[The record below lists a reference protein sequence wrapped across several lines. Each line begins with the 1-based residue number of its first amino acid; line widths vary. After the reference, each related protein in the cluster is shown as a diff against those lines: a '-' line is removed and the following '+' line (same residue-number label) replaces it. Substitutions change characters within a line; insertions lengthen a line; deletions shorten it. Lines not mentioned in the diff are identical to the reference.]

1 MAYPLET
8 ARSQNSIVAKLL
20 PPSNASVLD
29 VAKET
34 GIPKD
39 TLYCWRIKY
48 RNISAEGS
56 ALGQSSCNFSSEEK
70 LTIVIE
76 TAGLNETETS
86 EYCRRKG
93 LYPDQINGWTSV
105 IMQSLSCKPSASK
118 ADREAA
124 QQQAKTIKQLQS
136 ELNRKDKALAEAAA
150 LLILEKKIQS
160 LWSKPEAE
168 KLTCKNANK

>member
-1 MAYPLET
+1 MAMKYSKEFKD
-8 ARSQNSIVAKLL
+8 SIIAKLL

-39 TLYCWRIKY
+39 TLYCWRVKY
-48 RNISAEGS
+48 RNTSASEHYQ
-56 ALGQSSCNFSSEEK
+56 GQQSCNFSSEEK

-76 TAGLNETETS
+76 TASLNETETS

-105 IMQSLSCKPSASK
+105 IKQSLTRKAPVSK
-118 ADREAA
+118 ADRKTA
-124 QQQAKTIKQLQS
+124 QQQEKTIKQLQS
-136 ELNRKDKALAEAAA
+136 ELNRKDRALAEAAA

-160 LWSKPEAE
+160 IWSKPEGE
-168 KLTCKNANK
+168 KLTCKSGRK

>member
-1 MAYPLET
+1 MAMKYSKEFKD
-8 ARSQNSIVAKLL
+8 SIIAKLL

-39 TLYCWRIKY
+39 TLYCWRVKY
-48 RNISAEGS
+48 HNTSAKES
-56 ALGQSSCNFSSEEK
+56 DQRQQSSNFSSEEK

-76 TAGLNETETS
+76 TASLNETETS

-93 LYPDQINGWTSV
+93 LYSDQINGWTSV
-105 IMQSLSCKPSASK
+105 IKQSLTRKAPVSK
-118 ADREAA
+118 ADRKTA
-124 QQQAKTIKQLQS
+124 QQQEKAIKQLQS

-150 LLILEKKIQS
+150 LLILEKKFNQS
-160 LWSKPEAE
+160 GANPRP
-168 KLTCKNANK
+168 KN

>member
-1 MAYPLET
+1 MSMRYSKEFKD
-8 ARSQNSIVAKLL
+8 SIITKLL

-39 TLYCWRIKY
+39 TLYCWRVKY
-48 RNISAEGS
+48 RNISASES
-56 ALGQSSCNFSSEEK
+56 DQNQQSCNLSSEEK

-76 TAGLNETETS
+76 TASLNETETS

-105 IMQSLSCKPSASK
+105 IKQSLTRKAPVSK
-118 ADREAA
+118 DDRKTA
-124 QQQAKTIKQLQS
+124 QQQEKTIKQLQT

-160 LWSKPEAE
+160 IWSKPEAE
-168 KLTCKNANK
+168 KLTCRSARK

>member
-1 MAYPLET
+1 MSMKYSKEFKD
-8 ARSQNSIVAKLL
+8 SIIAKLL
-20 PPSNASVLD
+20 PPSNANILD

-39 TLYCWRIKY
+39 TLYCWRVKY
-48 RNISAEGS
+48 RNISASES
-56 ALGQSSCNFSSEEK
+56 NQSQQFCNFSSEDK

-76 TAGLNETETS
+76 TASLNETETS

-105 IMQSLSCKPSASK
+105 IRQSLSHKAPVSK
-118 ADREAA
+118 ADRETV
-124 QQQAKTIKQLQS
+124 QQQAKTIKQLQT
-136 ELNRKDKALAEAAA
+136 ELNRKDKALAETAA
-150 LLILEKKIQS
+150 LLVLEKKIQS

-168 KLTCKNANK
+168 KLTCRSARK

>member
-1 MAYPLET
+1 MAMKYSKEFKD
-8 ARSQNSIVAKLL
+8 SIIAKLL

-39 TLYCWRIKY
+39 TLYCWRVKY
-48 RNISAEGS
+48 HNTSAKES
-56 ALGQSSCNFSSEEK
+56 DQRQQSSNFSSEEK

-76 TAGLNETETS
+76 TASLNETETS

-93 LYPDQINGWTSV
+93 LYSDQINGWTSV
-105 IMQSLSCKPSASK
+105 IKQSLTHKAPISK
-118 ADREAA
+118 ADRKTA
-124 QQQAKTIKQLQS
+124 QQQEKTIKQLQS

-150 LLILEKKIQS
+150 LLILEKKFNRS
-160 LWSKPEAE
+160 GANPRA
-168 KLTCKNANK
+168 KN

>member
-1 MAYPLET
+1 MAMKYSKEFKD
-8 ARSQNSIVAKLL
+8 SIIAKLL

-39 TLYCWRIKY
+39 TLYCWRVKY
-48 RNISAEGS
+48 RNTSANES
-56 ALGQSSCNFSSEEK
+56 DQSHQSCRNFSSEEK

-76 TAGLNETETS
+76 TASLNETETS

-93 LYPDQINGWTSV
+93 LYPDQISGWTSV
-105 IMQSLSCKPSASK
+105 IKQSLTRKAPVTM
-118 ADREAA
+118 ADRNTA
-124 QQQAKTIKQLQS
+124 QQQEKTIKQLQS

-160 LWSKPEAE
+160 IWSKPEAE
-168 KLTCKNANK
+168 KLTCRSARK

>member
-1 MAYPLET
+1 MAMKYSKEFKD
-8 ARSQNSIVAKLL
+8 SIIAKLL
-20 PPSNASVLD
+20 PPSNVSVLD

-39 TLYCWRIKY
+39 TLYCWRVKY
-48 RNISAEGS
+48 RNTSASES
-56 ALGQSSCNFSSEEK
+56 DQGQQSCNFSSEEK

-76 TAGLNETETS
+76 TASLNETETS

-105 IMQSLSCKPSASK
+105 IKQSLTRKAPVSK
-118 ADREAA
+118 ADRKTAR
-124 QQQAKTIKQLQS
+124 QQEKTIKQLQS
-136 ELNRKDKALAEAAA
+136 ELNRKDRALAEAAA

-160 LWSKPEAE
+160 IWSKPEGE
-168 KLTCKNANK
+168 KLTCRRARK

>member
-1 MAYPLET
+1 MAIKYSKEFKD
-8 ARSQNSIVAKLL
+8 SIIAKLL

-39 TLYCWRIKY
+39 TLYCWRVKY
-48 RNISAEGS
+48 RNICADESS
-56 ALGQSSCNFSSEEK
+56 QGQSSCNFSSEEK

-76 TAGLNETETS
+76 TADLNETETS
-86 EYCRRKG
+86 KYCRRKG

-105 IMQSLSCKPSASK
+105 IRQSLSCKPSISK
-118 ADREAA
+118 AECEAS
-124 QQQAKTIKQLQS
+124 QQQAKSIKQLQS

-150 LLILEKKIQS
+150 LLILEKNSITLEQIRGRKIDLQ
-160 LWSKPEAE
+160 ERQ
-168 KLTCKNANK
+168 

>member
-1 MAYPLET
+1 MAMRYSKEFKD
-8 ARSQNSIVAKLL
+8 SIIAKLL

-39 TLYCWRIKY
+39 TLYCWRVKY
-48 RNISAEGS
+48 RNTSANES
-56 ALGQSSCNFSSEEK
+56 DQGQQSCNFSSEEK

-76 TAGLNETETS
+76 TASLNEIETS

-105 IMQSLSCKPSASK
+105 IKQSLTRKSSVSN
-118 ADREAA
+118 ADRKTA
-124 QQQAKTIKQLQS
+124 QQQKKTIKQLQS

-160 LWSKPEAE
+160 IWSKPEDE
-168 KLTCKNANK
+168 KLTCRSARR

>member
-1 MAYPLET
+1 MAIKYSKEFKD
-8 ARSQNSIVAKLL
+8 AIIAKLL
-20 PPSNASVLD
+20 PPSNASILD

-39 TLYCWRIKY
+39 TLYCWRIKF
-48 RNISAEGS
+48 RNISADQLHQNQPSGT
-56 ALGQSSCNFSSEEK
+56 FSSEEK

-76 TAGLNETETS
+76 TASLNETETS

-93 LYPDQINGWTSV
+93 LYPDQINGWTS
-105 IMQSLSCKPSASK
+105 IIRQSLSCKPSVSK
-118 ADREAA
+118 AEREAA

-168 KLTCKNANK
+168 KSICRSASK

>member
-1 MAYPLET
+1 MAIKYSKEFKD
-8 ARSQNSIVAKLL
+8 SIIAKLL

-39 TLYCWRIKY
+39 TLYCWRVKY
-48 RNISAEGS
+48 RNISTDES
-56 ALGQSSCNFSSEEK
+56 RQGQSSCNFSGEEK

-76 TAGLNETETS
+76 TAALNETETS

-105 IMQSLSCKPSASK
+105 IRKSLSCKPSVSK
-118 ADREAA
+118 AERESLR
-124 QQQAKTIKQLQS
+124 QQDKTIKQLQS

-168 KLTCKNANK
+168 KLTCRSANK